1 MRFRLVKYLL
11 LLALLAGFAGLR
23 AQGPAFRVLEYQ
35 NGLPSNV
42 VYNVLQDAKG
52 YIWVAHEKGL
62 SRFNGLTY
70 KNYSSKEQKS
80 KAVSNLVEDKY
91 GRIYCQSFTGQM
103 FFTSGDNLKQHPEL
117 SSEGN
122 YVGFRMMQGKYL
134 VSVRDGSL
142 ILYDIDTKE
151 KKVYSAP
158 GESFLSSDFWIEG
171 EDIYLYGF
179 KRNAI
184 YKYSKGKIYYLI
196 GLLESS
202 VPWFFG
208 FHHSRIYLFPASGKG
223 NIYCY
228 NLKTQIIKKY
238 NLGHD
243 VTIQNVE
250 FINGQYWFST
260 TNGVYVYDTDMVP
273 QFGGQ
278 VFFQGANVSKVM
290 QDREGSLW
298 FCTLSKGIF
307 VIPNLR
313 VVLSRLADMGF
324 TTLAPYSKYRSLLV
338 GSNSYS
344 VYDFYPL
351 SGEFFKIQD
360 FTRSNEIK
368 LVFEDSERDILLVAA
383 DRLYGIKSDR
393 IFYESPTAIKDVA
406 SIGSGAYAMATHDGL
421 YVYFIGDHVDTPGF
435 VRPFIK
441 ERQRTSVPGTVKIT
455 SNWWRGRC
463 VAYDPV
469 SKTLYGGTAEGFLAF
484 NQQYSGFLKF
494 RNTPLYPSDITVY
507 QGLTYVSTF
516 TGQLLVYRG
525 VREEGSVALPSF
537 LEGLSIQKVIA
548 SKGHLWLLYDNLV
561 LKYSLK
567 DKTSSI
573 YSTSDGLPNY
583 EIRDMCVANDRV
595 FLATKSGIVQ
605 FPENMPSRNN
615 FRPIIQVDKVFV
627 NGLNTTTSDGKF
639 RFAFNENNIQIHYD
653 VLSYRGTNDLR
664 VYYRINNGAWQLTEG
679 QSRILNLASLSP
691 GDYQVFI
698 KAVNED
704 GVESA
709 SPAQVVFYIG
719 YPLWQRWW
727 VVLLAMLL
735 LGGALYAYLRYRLKT
750 IRNEANAKEARI
762 KLEKELQFS
771 ILSALKVQ
779 MNPHFIFNAMNT
791 IQSYIYQNDKK
802 NASQYL
808 TRFSDLIRMI
818 LDMSTR
824 DKISIEEE
832 IKALTLYL
840 ELEKMR
846 FEESFNFN
854 IRIDEKIETDIM
866 KIPSML
872 IQPYVENA
880 VKHGLLHRKGEKQLN
895 VDFRLDGQ
903 VIEVV
908 IDDNGIGRAAAR
920 QLAERKPN
928 RHKSFATEA
937 NQRRLELL
945 NAGRDKAIG
954 VQFIDKSLDDG
965 TASGTTVIL
974 RVPI

>member
-1 MRFRLVKYLL
+1 MQVRFLIKLFI
-11 LLALLAGFAGLR
+11 LALWPCASGLF

-62 SRFNGLTY
+62 SRYNGLTY

-103 FFTSGDNLKQHPEL
+103 FYTRDDEL
-117 SSEGN
+117 AQSNEFSYEGN
-122 YVGFRMMQGKYL
+122 YVGFRIMQGRYL
-134 VSVRDGSL
+134 VSVRKGAL
-142 ILYDIDTKE
+142 VVYDLETKE
-151 KKVYSAP
+151 KKSYTAP
-158 GESFLSSDFWIEG
+158 AEAFASSDFWIEG
-171 EDIYLYGF
+171 DVVYLYGH

-184 YKYSKGKIYYLI
+184 YKYQAGKISYLI
-196 GLLESS
+196 GLIDK
-202 VPWFFG
+202 VTPWFFS
-208 FHHSRIYLFPASGKG
+208 FHNSRIYLFPSNANGP
-223 NIYCY
+223 IYCY

-243 VTIQNVE
+243 VNIQNVE
-250 FINGQYWFST
+250 FINGQFWFST
-260 TNGVYVYDTDMVP
+260 INGVYVYDADMIP
-273 QFGGQ
+273 QYGGQ
-278 VFFQGANVSKVM
+278 VFFQGSNISKVI

-298 FCTLSKGIF
+298 FCTLSKGIY
-307 VIPNLR
+307 VIPNLK
-313 VVLSRLADMGF
+313 VVLNSLQDIGF
-324 TTLAPYSKYRSLLV
+324 TTIYPYSKYGSVLV
-338 GSNSYS
+338 GSNSNTLFDY
-344 VYDFYPL
+344 YPQ
-351 SGEFFKIQD
+351 SGAFFKIQD
-360 FTRSNEIK
+360 FSRSNEIK
-368 LVFEDSERDILLVAA
+368 LVFEDPARDMIMVGA
-383 DRLYGIKSDR
+383 DKLYGLKSDR
-393 IFYESPTAIKDVA
+393 VFYESPTAIKDIA
-406 SIGSGAYAMATHDGL
+406 IIGRGTYAAATHDGL
-421 YVYFIGDHVDTPGF
+421 YVYFIGDDADTPDF
-435 VRPFIK
+435 IRPFITDK
-441 ERQRTSVPGTVKIT
+441 SRTRVQGAVKLT
-455 SNWWRGRC
+455 TDWWRGRC
-463 VAYDPV
+463 VAFDPQ
-469 SKTLYGGTAEGFLAF
+469 SGTLYGGTAEGFMAF
-484 NQQYSGFLKF
+484 NRQYSGFIKRANESF
-494 RNTPLYPSDITVY
+494 YPSDIVVY
-507 QGLTYVSTF
+507 KGLTYVSTF
-516 TGQLLVYRG
+516 TGKLLIYRG
-525 VREEGSVALPSF
+525 IKEVGAVELPSF
-537 LEGLSIQKVIA
+537 LDGLTIQKISA
-548 SKGHLWLLYDNLV
+548 SQNHLWLLFDNLV

-567 DKTSSI
+567 DKSVSI

-583 EIRDMCVANDRV
+583 EIRDMCVANERV

-605 FPENMPSRNN
+605 FPESMPSRNN

-627 NGLNTTTSDGKF
+627 NGLNTTTTNGKF
-639 RFAFNENNIQIHYD
+639 RFSFSENNIQIHYD

-664 VYYRINNGAWQLTEG
+664 VYYKINNGVWQLTEG

-704 GVESA
+704 GVESS
-709 SPAQVVFYIG
+709 SPAEVVFYIG

-727 VVLLAMLL
+727 VVMLAIMLF
-735 LGGALYAYLRYRLKT
+735 GSALYWYIRYRLKT
-750 IRNEANAKEARI
+750 IRNEADAIEARI

-846 FEESFNFN
+846 FEETFNFN

-880 VKHGLLHRKGEKQLN
+880 VKHGLLHRKGEKKLN

-920 QLAERKPN
+920 QLAERKPS
-928 RHKSFATEA
+928 RHKSFATAA

-945 NAGRDKAIG
+945 NAGRDRAIG
-954 VQFIDKSLDDG
+954 VQFIDKTSEDG
-965 TASGTTVIL
+965 AASGTTVIL
-974 RVPI
+974 RVPL